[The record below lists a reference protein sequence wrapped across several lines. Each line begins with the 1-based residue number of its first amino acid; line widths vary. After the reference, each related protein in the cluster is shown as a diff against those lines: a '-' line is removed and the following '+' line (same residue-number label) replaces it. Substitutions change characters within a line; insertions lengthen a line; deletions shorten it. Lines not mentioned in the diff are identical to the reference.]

1 MRRTILTLV
10 FLGGLPLA
18 SLAQE
23 TVAEPP
29 QAAQQAL
36 PAITVST
43 VAARVMRDRVIAS
56 GLVGAV
62 ELVQVQPLIEGQPI
76 ETLEAEVGD
85 FVAEGEVLARLSLST
100 LELQKSQFTA
110 ALASAKATIAQAE
123 AQVLE
128 AQASSD
134 EAQRVSQRTAQLRQ
148 QGAASQAAADTAQAG
163 AISANA
169 RVMVARQTL
178 AAARAQVLLAEAQL
192 ANIELQRARTNVV
205 APVAGEIVER
215 NAMLGAIASAQ
226 GEPMFT
232 LLRDSALELFA
243 DVAEQDLIRL
253 KPGQPVLIRILG
265 AKEPIPGT
273 IRLVEPAID
282 TDTRLG
288 RARIGIERMEAVRS
302 GMFAEAEILIA
313 ERETLAVPITAVGS
327 GPEGATV
334 MRVRDGTVERRRVL
348 TGIRDA
354 GLVEIVEGLAPGD
367 LVVTKAAAFVRPGD
381 RINPVPVEPVN

>member
-1 MRRTILTLV
+1 MRRILLTVV
-10 FLGGLPLA
+10 FLGILPLA
-18 SLAQE
+18 PLAQE
-23 TVAEPP
+23 AADPP
-29 QAAQQAL
+29 AAHQAL

-43 VAARVMRDRVIAS
+43 VGKRVMRDRVIAS

-85 FVAEGEVLARLSLST
+85 FVAEGEVLARLSVST
-100 LELQKSQFTA
+100 LELQKSQFNA
-110 ALASAKATIAQAE
+110 ALTSAKATIAQAE

-128 AQASSD
+128 AQASAD
-134 EAQRVSQRTAQLRQ
+134 EAQRVNQRTAQLRQ
-148 QGAASQAAADTAQAG
+148 QGAASQAAADTAQAA

-192 ANIELQRARTNVV
+192 ANIELQRERTNVV

-215 NAMLGAIASAQ
+215 NAKIGAIASAQ

-253 KPGQPVLIRILG
+253 KPGQPVLIRTLG
-265 AKEPIPGT
+265 AEEPIQGAV
-273 IRLVEPAID
+273 RLVEPAID

-288 RARIGIERMEAVRS
+288 RARIGIEKMERVRS

-313 ERETLAVPITAVGS
+313 ERETLVVPITAVGA
-327 GPEGATV
+327 GPEGSTV
-334 MRVRDGTVERRRVL
+334 MRVQDGLVERKRVE

-354 GLVEIVEGLAPGD
+354 GMVEIVEGLAPGD

-381 RINPVPVEPVN
+381 RINPVPAEPVN

>member
-1 MRRTILTLV
+1 MRRILLTVV
-10 FLGGLPLA
+10 FLSALPAAL
-18 SLAQE
+18 SAQE
-23 TVAEPP
+23 VAPP
-29 QAAQQAL
+29 QPQHQAL

-43 VAARVMRDRVIAS
+43 VGERVMRDRVIAS

-85 FVAEGEVLARLSLST
+85 YVAEGEVLARLSLST

-110 ALASAKATIAQAE
+110 ALASARATIAQAE

-192 ANIELQRARTNVV
+192 ANIELQRERTNVV

-215 NAMLGAIASAQ
+215 NAKIGAIAAAQ

-232 LLRDSALELFA
+232 LLRDAALELFA
-243 DVAEQDLIRL
+243 DVPEQDLIRL
-253 KPGQPVLIRILG
+253 KPGQTVLIRTLG
-265 AKEPIPGT
+265 ADEPLIGSV
-273 IRLVEPAID
+273 RLVEPAID
-282 TDTRLG
+282 TETRLG
-288 RARIGIERMEAVRS
+288 RARIAIERMERVRS

-313 ERETLAVPITAVGS
+313 ERRTLAVPITAVGS
-327 GPEGATV
+327 GPEGSTV
-334 MRVRDGTVERRRVL
+334 MRVSEGKVERRRVL
-348 TGIRDA
+348 TGIRDD
-354 GLVEIVEGLAPGD
+354 GMVEIVEGLAPGD

-381 RINPVPVEPVN
+381 RINPVPAEPVN